1 MALTSRKSLWIVLAL
16 ISSYMLVE
24 VIGGLISNSLAL
36 LADAG
41 HMAADAT
48 AIGLALLAIW
58 IAARPAS
65 FRRTFGFHRT
75 EIIAALL
82 NALSLLLIAIWV
94 FIEAYRRFL
103 DPPEVQAT
111 LMLTIGF
118 VGLLVNLAAVWIL
131 HRPSRDSLNVE
142 AAFMHILGDLLGSI
156 GVVGGALLIM
166 TFGWNLA
173 DPLLGVVIGT
183 LIVASSGRLLWR
195 VLHVLMEGT
204 PYHIDLQRLCRSLE
218 QVDGVTGVH
227 DIHAWS
233 ITSGYDVLS
242 AHVTA
247 DSAARDNPD
256 RTLQRLRD
264 ISAREFGI
272 SHVTIQL
279 ESSEEGCEE
288 DHHVPH
294 V

>member
-1 MALTSRKSLWIVLAL
+1 MTSHRSLWIVLAL
-16 ISSYMLVE
+16 ISSYMLAE
-24 VIGGLISNSLAL
+24 VIGGLIANSLAL

-41 HMAADAT
+41 HMVTDAT

-58 IAARPAS
+58 VAARPAS
-65 FRRTFGFHRT
+65 FRRTFGFHRA

-82 NALSLLLIAIWV
+82 NALSLYLIAIWIFV
-94 FIEAYRRFL
+94 EAYRRFL
-103 DPPEVQAT
+103 DPPDVQGP

-118 VGLLVNLAAVWIL
+118 IGLLINLVAAWIL
-131 HRPSRDSLNVE
+131 HRSSRDSLNVE
-142 AAFMHILGDLLGSI
+142 AAFMHVLGDLLGSI
-156 GVVGGALLIM
+156 GVVGAGLLII
-166 TFGWNLA
+166 TLGWNVA
-173 DPLLGVVIGT
+173 DPLFGVIIGT
-183 LIVASSGRLLWR
+183 LIVFSSGRLTWR

-204 PYHIDLQRLCRSLE
+204 PSHVDLQRLCQRLE

-233 ITSGYDVLS
+233 ITSGYEVLS

-247 DSAARDNPD
+247 DMGAWDTPD
-256 RTLQRLRD
+256 RMLQHLRE

-279 ESSEEGCEE
+279 ENSQEGCEE
-288 DHHVPH
+288 DHHVSH
-294 V
+294 E